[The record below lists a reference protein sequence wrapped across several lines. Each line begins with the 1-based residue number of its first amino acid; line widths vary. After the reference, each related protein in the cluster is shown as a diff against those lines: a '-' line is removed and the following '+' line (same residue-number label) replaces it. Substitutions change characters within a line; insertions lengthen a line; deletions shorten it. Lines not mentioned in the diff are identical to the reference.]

1 MNMEQGEMTGLMVLI
16 SPVLWTS
23 DHAGKIATIAV
34 AEPHHD
40 NFWVRLEDDKLDC
53 FSSRTLFIFRTTEEL
68 NELAENRFGSLW
80 EPIPEYLK
88 AVAAAQATGSSAMLK
103 KAYQLVQDDPE
114 LQRVATIRLNEV
126 IGLHQTPK
134 IGR

>member
-1 MNMEQGEMTGLMVLI
+1 MQQDEMTGLMVLV

-23 DHAGKIATIAV
+23 GHAGKIATIV
-34 AEPHHD
+34 LAEPQHD
-40 NFWVRLEDDKLDC
+40 NFWVRLADDNLDC
-53 FSSRTLFIFRTTEEL
+53 FASKQLFVLRSPAKL
-68 NELAENRFGSLW
+68 NKLAENRFGSLW
-80 EPIPEYLK
+80 EPIPEHLK
-88 AVAAAQATGSSAMLK
+88 AVAAAQTTGSPGMLK
-103 KAYQLVQDDPE
+103 KAYEMVQDDPE